1 MVSLRALSRCYEI
14 GLDHM
19 FSGFLQ
25 SRLIGQ
31 EEKNAS
37 PDRSLALG
45 DGWQIKS
52 GRTTLRLIL
61 P

>member
-1 MVSLRALSRCYEI
+1 MLSLRALSRCYKI

-19 FSGFLQ
+19 FSGFFE

-37 PDRSLALG
+37 SSRSLALG
-45 DGWQIKS
+45 DGWRIE
-52 GRTTLRLIL
+52 GG
-61 P
+61 